1 MSIEVKS
8 ELFIEKSPEDVA
20 QVMFNPKLDKLWI
33 RGLKATYP
41 MASGLYTKG
50 AKVERV
56 GNFLSKHYSAK
67 LLVTKFEENK
77 FVQMYADEP
86 FEMAIK
92 YRLNETDGGTN
103 VQLSIS
109 SIGEILFNTP
119 MSIISKSLQEIL
131 DEDLER
137 LKEHLEDDKS

>member
-1 MSIEVKS
+1 
-8 ELFIEKSPEDVA
+8 
-20 QVMFNPKLDKLWI
+20 
-33 RGLKATYP
+33 
-41 MASGLYTKG
+41 
-50 AKVERV
+50 
-56 GNFLSKHYSAK
+56 
-67 LLVTKFEENK
+67 
-77 FVQMYADEP
+77 MYADEP

-137 LKEHLEDDKS
+137 LKKHLEDNIS

>member
-8 ELFIEKSPEDVA
+8 KTFVEKTPEEVA

-33 RGLKATYP
+33 RSLKATYP
-41 MASGLYTKG
+41 MESGLYRKG
-50 AKVERV
+50 AKLERI

-92 YRLNETDGGTN
+92 YRLTEADGGTN
-103 VQLSIS
+103 VEMSMS

-119 MSIISKSLQEIL
+119 MTIISKSLQEVL
-131 DEDLER
+131 DDDLER
-137 LKEHLEDDKS
+137 LKEHLEND

>member
-8 ELFIEKSPEDVA
+8 EVFIDKSPEDIA
-20 QVMFNPKLDKLWI
+20 NVMFNPKMDKLWI
-33 RGLKATYP
+33 RGLKASYP
-41 MASGLYTKG
+41 MESGLYKMG
-50 AKVERV
+50 AKVERI

-77 FVQMYADEP
+77 FVQLYADEP

-92 YRLNETDGGTN
+92 YRLNEADGGTN

-109 SIGEILFNTP
+109 SIGEILFNSPAT
-119 MSIISKSLQEIL
+119 IISKSLQELI
-131 DEDLER
+131 DGDLER
-137 LKEHLEDDKS
+137 LKKHLDKDE